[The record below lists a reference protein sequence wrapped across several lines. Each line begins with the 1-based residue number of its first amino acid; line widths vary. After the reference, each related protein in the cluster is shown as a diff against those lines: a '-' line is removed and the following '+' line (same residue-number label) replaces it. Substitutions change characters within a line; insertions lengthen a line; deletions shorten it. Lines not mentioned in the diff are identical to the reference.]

1 MPNLAPTSFQT
12 GPDDVLDVVD
22 VYNQLGQ
29 STLNSIQNAT
39 GSIQSAEMGFLN
51 RKPVLSAEMS
61 GMLNDRILTVKNGKL
76 SVDFNAV
83 IRTLIN
89 TNPTL
94 LAAYRGLGT
103 AYQTTMAN
111 VKAIENLIEVSVGG
125 VRKIIRSI
133 EYGDISSLAA
143 MTLQLATGSPE
154 IPNFLFKDLGGLTYL
169 ANKLIVEAATI
180 GLTGIYRPLTT
191 SSTFA
196 GEPMRALTRAL
207 INPIVNLA
215 DHELLLE
222 VCSNGGGAYILQA
235 RPSFIQDFMANYK
248 AQYASQSECFKA
260 TGRYMDSEWANVQSA
275 FDLMD
280 PNWMLA
286 SRFGDNVDAGPVM
299 DLSAMMNAPDQA
311 FEALRQHSLTNAP
324 DYVASVLQVGDAATP
339 SDLRRINCANNLEN
353 SYYLGLMQRMP
364 RYGVA
369 TALKRAYPLDIRLS
383 PQ

>member
-29 STLNSIQNAT
+29 GTLNSIQNAT
-39 GSIQSAEMGFLN
+39 GAIQSAEMSFLN
-51 RKPVLSAEMS
+51 RKPVLSAEMAS
-61 GMLNDRILTVKNGKL
+61 MLNDRILTVKNGKL
-76 SVDFNAV
+76 SVDFTAV
-83 IRTLIN
+83 VRTLIN
-89 TNPTL
+89 SNPSL
-94 LAAYRGLGT
+94 LAAYRGLST

-125 VRKIIRSI
+125 VKKIIRAI
-133 EYGDISSLAA
+133 EYTDVSSLAA

-154 IPNFLFKDLGGLTYL
+154 IPNFLFRDLGGLTYL

-191 SSTFA
+191 STTFA
-196 GEPMRALTRAL
+196 GEPMRALTRGL
-207 INPIVNLA
+207 IDPIINLG

-222 VCSNGGGAYILQA
+222 VCTNGGGAYILQA
-235 RPSFIQDFMANYK
+235 RPSFIQDFIANYK
-248 AQYASQSECFKA
+248 AQYASQSDCFKA
-260 TGRYMDSEWANVQSA
+260 TGRYMDEEWTRVQNA

-280 PNWMLA
+280 PNWMHT
-286 SRFGDNVDAGPVM
+286 SRFGEAADAGMTM
-299 DLSAMMNAPDQA
+299 DLSAMMDAPDGA
-311 FEALRQHSLTNAP
+311 FEALRQHTLANAP
-324 DYVASVLQVGDAATP
+324 DYVTALLQAATP
-339 SDLRRINCANNLEN
+339 SDLRRINCANGLEN

-369 TALKRAYPLDIRLS
+369 AALKRAYPLDIRLS
-383 PQ
+383 QQ